1 MNSGDGPTNGFAYYL
16 GVRHKVPHGMAGAI
30 FLKEVMRY
38 NLSHGYDRYASLNAA
53 PLQGTLREGAEELL
67 SEMDDLYRQLSIP
80 NLVPYGY
87 GSGNAAEFARE
98 ASGALQGSFGGNP
111 VPFDGESAEY
121 VVTRLI
127 Q

>member
-38 NLSHGYDRYASLNAA
+38 NLSHGYDRYAMLNAA
-53 PLQGTLREGAEELL
+53 PLSGTLREGAEELL
-67 SEMDDLYRQLSIP
+67 FQMDDLYRQLSIP
-80 NLVPYGY
+80 SLVSYGY
-87 GSGNAAEFARE
+87 TSLNAAEFARE

-111 VPFDGESAEY
+111 VPFDKESAEY
-121 VVTRLI
+121 VVKRLV